1 MKYKFTLLTAI
12 SVVLFSACLKSSDDG
27 DITED
32 ERALMTECDQNSLI
46 SQAEIENNLI
56 GEWELVG
63 FGYGG
68 VGSNVPCPRISML
81 FSSDKVTTISD
92 GEVSTSDWKIEE
104 VQTANG
110 TFCCYSL
117 VLFPQLIN
125 NGFALDINTFCQQ
138 YMYADEYGRHGNMYL
153 FEKVR

>member
-1 MKYKFTLLTAI
+1 MKYKFTLLIAI

-63 FGYGG
+63 FGHGG
-68 VGSNVPCPRISML
+68 VGLKTSMPTNIYVV
-81 FSSDKVTTISD
+81 F
-92 GEVSTSDWKIEE
+92 
-104 VQTANG
+104 Q
-110 TFCCYSL
+110 
-117 VLFPQLIN
+117 
-125 NGFALDINTFCQQ
+125 
-138 YMYADEYGRHGNMYL
+138 
-153 FEKVR
+153 